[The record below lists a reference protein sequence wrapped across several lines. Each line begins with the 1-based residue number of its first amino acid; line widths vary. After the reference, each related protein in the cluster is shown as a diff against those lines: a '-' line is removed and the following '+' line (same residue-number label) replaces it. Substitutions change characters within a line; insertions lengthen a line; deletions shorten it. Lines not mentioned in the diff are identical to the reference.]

1 MVNDVPR
8 LEAKFYLFQ
17 FVFFFY
23 VEHLQQLCQ
32 KLLKGDT
39 MILEGNNIGPFWNFQ
54 VMFRGEIELEV
65 VVVGRD
71 EAGAIEEWGIKLVL
85 VLY

>member
-8 LEAKFYLFQ
+8 LEAKFYLLQ
-17 FVFFFY
+17 FVFFFN
-23 VEHLQQLCQ
+23 VEHLQQFCQ

>member
-1 MVNDVPR
+1 
-8 LEAKFYLFQ
+8 
-17 FVFFFY
+17 
-23 VEHLQQLCQ
+23 
-32 KLLKGDT
+32 

-54 VMFRGEIELEV
+54 VMFRGEIEFEV